1 MMANARAF
9 QSAVGLP
16 FLPNETFLRG
26 QQLQDDETA
35 AALEAFQ
42 LGSWN
47 LKNWTIVVE
56 VIIVTYCHFVET

>member
-16 FLPNETFLRG
+16 FLPDETFLRG

-42 LGSWN
+42 GFWKRRIGRL
-47 LKNWTIVVE
+47 
-56 VIIVTYCHFVET
+56 